1 MQRANEVAA
10 EMARVK
16 DREKERRRNEK
27 GKGKRE
33 GGK

>member
-16 DREKERRRNEK
+16 DREKERRRNGK